1 MIQQETCVQFTSDQ
15 FSVPFANLSCLKW
28 LSHDH
33 SVTGCTYINI
43 TELPFIFGCFFHFRF
58 HMSTYEVDFHCQTVH
73 VDIKLSGFSAPVVAA
88 VSRDTWESYLSFAAK
103 ILLRLFHLSICDR
116 QKSFKSRGNVVHA
129 IQPSTCSLYNEYDGH
144 PMDASHLYSYLYSW
158 ALRYHQHSRKFVF
171 STSFFFWHHSPETMP
186 PDQLVPDYYKQQR
199 AEWRLKMRL

>member
-88 VSRDTWESYLSFAAK
+88 VSRDTWEPYLSFAAK

-129 IQPSTCSLYNEYDGH
+129 IQPSTLFTLQWIWWPPHGCIPSLLLSLFLSPKIPPTLKEVCLFYILLLLTPLTRDH
-144 PMDASHLYSYLYSW
+144 APWSASTWLL
-158 ALRYHQHSRKFVF
+158 
-171 STSFFFWHHSPETMP
+171 
-186 PDQLVPDYYKQQR
+186 
-199 AEWRLKMRL
+199 